1 MLDHM
6 IVAVNA
12 VLPSFLIIALGLF
25 IRRRGMLED
34 KSLGKFN
41 SIAFRVFLPFQ
52 IFKNIYDAP
61 IGETFDLK
69 LLLFIFFGLILAG
82 GLALLTATLTESRRD
97 RRGVMAQGMFR
108 GNYVLL
114 GLPLIQSLFGDA
126 GTGLASLL
134 IAVNIPIYNVL
145 SVIFLELY
153 AGGKV
158 DVRKMLK
165 DIVTNPL
172 IDATAVVLI
181 AKAVHL
187 PVYAFPAFASAL
199 KSLSAVATP
208 LCLFIL
214 GGSFAPAGI
223 RGYAKS
229 LWLTVAFKLVVIP
242 GLALAAAAAIGIR
255 GIGLGV
261 VMMSFGAPTA
271 VNSYTMARELGG
283 DGELAASIVVIDTAL
298 SCLTLFGWI
307 VLLKTLGLF

>member
-1 MLDHM
+1 MLNHM
-6 IVAVNA
+6 LVAVNA

-25 IRRRGMLED
+25 VRRRGMLD
-34 KSLGKFN
+34 DTSLGKFN
-41 SIAFRVFLPFQ
+41 SVAFRVFLPFQ

-69 LLLFIFFGLILAG
+69 LILFIFFGLLA
-82 GLALLTATLTESRRD
+82 
-97 RRGVMAQGMFR
+97 
-108 GNYVLL
+108 
-114 GLPLIQSLFGDA
+114 
-126 GTGLASLL
+126 
-134 IAVNIPIYNVL
+134 
-145 SVIFLELY
+145 
-153 AGGKV
+153 
-158 DVRKMLK
+158 
-165 DIVTNPL
+165 
-172 IDATAVVLI
+172 
-181 AKAVHL
+181 
-187 PVYAFPAFASAL
+187 
-199 KSLSAVATP
+199 AVATP

-283 DGELAASIVVIDTAL
+283 DGDLAASIVVFSSAL
-298 SCLTLFGWI
+298 SCLSLFGWI
-307 VLLKTLGLF
+307 VLLKALGLF

>member
-1 MLDHM
+1 MLNHM
-6 IVAVNA
+6 LVAVNA

-25 IRRRGMLED
+25 VRRRGMLD
-34 KSLGKFN
+34 DTSLGKFN
-41 SIAFRVFLPFQ
+41 SVAFRVFLPFQ
-52 IFKNIYDAP
+52 VFRSIFDAP
-61 IGETFDLK
+61 MGEVFDLK
-69 LLLFIFFGLILAG
+69 LVLFTFFGLLIAGALSLAV
-82 GLALLTATLTESRRD
+82 AMVTEKRGD

-114 GLPLIQSLFGDA
+114 GIPLLESLFGSRA
-126 GTGLASLL
+126 TGLASLM
-134 IAVNIPIYNVL
+134 IAIDIPLYNML
-145 SVIFLELY
+145 SVVFLELF
-153 AGGKV
+153 AGGKI
-158 DVRKMLK
+158 DMRKMLR
-165 DIVTNPL
+165 DIATNPL
-172 IDATAVVLI
+172 IDATVVALI

-229 LWLTVAFKLVVIP
+229 LWLTVAFKLIVIP

-271 VNSYTMARELGG
+271 INSYTMARELGG

-307 VLLKTLGLF
+307 VLLKALGLF

>member
-1 MLDHM
+1 MLNHM
-6 IVAVNA
+6 LVAVNA

-25 IRRRGMLED
+25 VRRRRMLD
-34 KSLGKFN
+34 DTSLGKFN
-41 SIAFRVFLPFQ
+41 SVAFRVFLPFQ

-69 LLLFIFFGLILAG
+69 LILFIFFGLLAAG
-82 GLALLTATLTESRRD
+82 GIALLTATLTESRRD

-108 GNYVLL
+108 ANYVLL

-153 AGGKV
+153 SGGKV
-158 DVRKMLK
+158 DVRKMLR

-172 IDATAVVLI
+172 IDATAVALL

-187 PVYAFPAFASAL
+187 PVYAVPVVASVL
-199 KSLSAVATP
+199 KSLAAVATP

-283 DGELAASIVVIDTAL
+283 DGDLAASIVVFSSAL
-298 SCLTLFGWI
+298 SCLSLFGWI
-307 VLLKTLGLF
+307 VLLKALGLF

>member
-6 IVAVNA
+6 LVAVNA

-25 IRRRGMLED
+25 VRRRGMLDD

-41 SIAFRVFLPFQ
+41 SVAFRVFLPFQ

-61 IGETFDLK
+61 IGVAFDPK
-69 LLLFIFFGLILAG
+69 LILFIFFGLILAG
-82 GLALLTATLTESRRD
+82 GFALLIAALTESRRD

-108 GNYVLL
+108 ANYVLL
-114 GLPLIQSLFGDA
+114 GLPLVQSLFGDA
-126 GTGLASLL
+126 GTGLASLM

-145 SVIFLELY
+145 AVIFLELY

-158 DVRKMLK
+158 DVRKMLR

-172 IDATAVVLI
+172 IDATAVGLL
-181 AKAVHL
+181 AKAVNL

-199 KSLSAVATP
+199 QSLAAVATP

-223 RGYAKS
+223 KDYARS
-229 LWLTVAFKLVVIP
+229 LWITVAFKLAVIP

-255 GIGLGV
+255 GVGLGV

-283 DGELAASIVVIDTAL
+283 DGDLAASIVVIGTAL

-307 VLLKTLGLF
+307 VLLKSLGLF

>member
-1 MLDHM
+1 MLNHM

-12 VLPSFLIIALGLF
+12 VLPSFLIIALGLY
-25 IRRRGMLED
+25 IRSRGKLDD

-52 IFKNIYDAP
+52 IFKNIFDSP
-61 IGETFDLK
+61 LGESFDMK
-69 LLLFIFFGLILAG
+69 LVLFVFFGLLLAG
-82 GLALLTATLTESRRD
+82 ALALFTAVVTEPRLD

-114 GLPLIQSLFGDA
+114 GMPLIESLFGAA
-126 GTGLASLL
+126 GTGLAALM
-134 IAVNIPIYNVL
+134 IAINIPIYNVL

-153 AGGKV
+153 AGGEIN
-158 DVRKMLK
+158 VRKMVK

-172 IDATAVVLI
+172 IDATVVGLI

-187 PVYAFPAFASAL
+187 PIDAFPAAASAL
-199 KSLSAVATP
+199 KSLAGVATP

-214 GGSFAPAGI
+214 GASFAPAGI
-223 RGYAKS
+223 RGYARS
-229 LWLTVAFKLVVIP
+229 LWITVAFKLLVIP
-242 GLALAAAAAIGIR
+242 GLALAAAAALGIR
-255 GIGLGV
+255 GIGLAV
-261 VMMSFGAPTA
+261 VMISFGAPTA

-283 DGELAASIVVIDTAL
+283 DSELAAGIVVVDTAL

-307 VLLKTLGLF
+307 VLLRSLGLF

>member
-1 MLDHM
+1 MLNHM
-6 IVAVNA
+6 LIAVNA

-25 IRRRGMLED
+25 VKRRGMVD
-34 KSLGKFN
+34 DRSLSKFN

-69 LLLFIFFGLILAG
+69 LVLFIFFGLLLAG
-82 GLALLTATLTESRRD
+82 GFALLTATLTETRPD

-108 GNYVLL
+108 ANYVLL

-126 GTGLASLL
+126 GTGLASLM
-134 IAVNIPIYNVL
+134 IAINIPIYNVL

-153 AGGKV
+153 AGGRV
-158 DVRKMLK
+158 DVKKMIR

-172 IDATAVVLI
+172 IDATAAGLL

-187 PVYAFPAFASAL
+187 PVYAFPAFAGAL
-199 KSLSAVATP
+199 KSLAAVATP

-283 DGELAASIVVIDTAL
+283 DGDLAASIVVFSSAL
-298 SCLTLFGWI
+298 SCLSLFGWI

>member
-1 MLDHM
+1 MLNHM
-6 IVAVNA
+6 LVAVNA

-25 IRRRGMLED
+25 VRRRGMLD
-34 KSLGKFN
+34 DTSLGKFN
-41 SIAFRVFLPFQ
+41 SVAFRVFLPFQ

-69 LLLFIFFGLILAG
+69 LVLFIFFGLILAG
-82 GLALLTATLTESRRD
+82 GLALLTATLTEPRRD

-108 GNYVLL
+108 ANYVLL
-114 GLPLIQSLFGDA
+114 GIPLIQSLFGDA

-158 DVRKMLK
+158 DVRKVLK
-165 DIVTNPL
+165 DIATNPL
-172 IDATAVVLI
+172 IDATLFGLL

-187 PVYAFPAFASAL
+187 PVYAVPVIASVL
-199 KSLSAVATP
+199 KSLAAVATP

-223 RGYAKS
+223 RGYARS
-229 LWLTVAFKLVVIP
+229 LWLTVIFKLVVIP

-283 DGELAASIVVIDTAL
+283 DGELAASIVVFSSAL
-298 SCLTLFGWI
+298 SCLSLFGWI
-307 VLLKTLGLF
+307 VLLKALGLF

>member
-1 MLDHM
+1 MLNHM
-6 IVAVNA
+6 LIAVNA

-25 IRRRGMLED
+25 VKRRGMVD
-34 KSLGKFN
+34 DRSLSKFN

-69 LLLFIFFGLILAG
+69 LVLFIFFGLLLAG
-82 GLALLTATLTESRRD
+82 GFALLTATLTETRPD

-108 GNYVLL
+108 ANYVLL

-126 GTGLASLL
+126 GTGLASLM
-134 IAVNIPIYNVL
+134 IAINIPIYNVL

-153 AGGKV
+153 AGGRV
-158 DVRKMLK
+158 DVKKMIR

-172 IDATAVVLI
+172 IDATAAGLL

-187 PVYAFPAFASAL
+187 PVYAFPAFAGAL
-199 KSLSAVATP
+199 KSLAAVATP

-242 GLALAAAAAIGIR
+242 GLALAAAAVIGIR

-283 DGELAASIVVIDTAL
+283 DGDLAASIVVFSSAL
-298 SCLTLFGWI
+298 SCLSLFGWI

>member
-1 MLDHM
+1 MLNHM
-6 IVAVNA
+6 LVAVNA

-25 IRRRGMLED
+25 VRRRGMLD
-34 KSLGKFN
+34 DTSLGKFN
-41 SIAFRVFLPFQ
+41 SVAFR
-52 IFKNIYDAP
+52 NIYDAP

-69 LLLFIFFGLILAG
+69 LVLFIFFGLILAG
-82 GLALLTATLTESRRD
+82 GLALLTAKLTEPRRD

-108 GNYVLL
+108 ANYVLL
-114 GLPLIQSLFGDA
+114 GIPLIQSLFGDA

-158 DVRKMLK
+158 DVRKVLK
-165 DIVTNPL
+165 DIATNPL
-172 IDATAVVLI
+172 IDATLFGLL

-187 PVYAFPAFASAL
+187 PVYAVPVIASVL
-199 KSLSAVATP
+199 KSLAAVATP

-223 RGYAKS
+223 RGYARS
-229 LWLTVAFKLVVIP
+229 LWLTVIFKLVVIP

-283 DGELAASIVVIDTAL
+283 DGELAASIVVFSSAL
-298 SCLTLFGWI
+298 SCLSLFGWI
-307 VLLKTLGLF
+307 VLLKALGLF